1 MPDGEVDVQVG
12 RDLLERV
19 VARAVQRQR
28 EGVGIRTEDL
38 RRAVALVD
46 VAVDDDRAL
55 RQPFQPQTGERH
67 RDVVEQAVA
76 AGEVVA
82 GVVGA
87 AAEVHPDPVLE
98 RPPRRRQR
106 PADRPPAALDQHF
119 APRQPEPALLADRHL
134 TGPDPVQQVAVVHV
148 GEPFPRHGVALAH
161 GHRPS
166 TRSRSSWYLEIGNL
180 WPSGRGMRKRSWLQ
194 TSLEGG
200 ASLKLPVMAI
210 YGGIDLGGTK
220 IQAAVVDEGADNTV
234 LGHKRDQT
242 PLKGGPKAIAAR
254 MAEVLIESI
263 EEAGLK
269 ASRSR
274 GRGRRLAGQRGRRE
288 GHRLGGDEPE
298 RVERQLQPA
307 QGAGEGAQGAPV
319 SLGNDVDLA
328 TDAEFQIGA
337 AKDYQTLL
345 GVFWGTGVGGGL
357 ILDGH
362 QWVGRK
368 TAGEIGH
375 MVVRINGA
383 KCGCG
388 RRGCMEA
395 YAGRGAMEA
404 RARRR
409 VEQKEKTVLFE
420 IMEERGRDRLSSG
433 IWERALARDD
443 QMALELL
450 EDAVEA
456 LGAGVASAVN
466 LLDPEAVVIGGGLG
480 IRLGEEW
487 VERIR
492 EAMIPHL
499 FVDDDPPAVM
509 LAELGDL
516 GGAHGG
522 ALLASRRAAGG

>member
-1 MPDGEVDVQVG
+1 
-12 RDLLERV
+12 
-19 VARAVQRQR
+19 
-28 EGVGIRTEDL
+28 
-38 RRAVALVD
+38 
-46 VAVDDDRAL
+46 
-55 RQPFQPQTGERH
+55 
-67 RDVVEQAVA
+67 
-76 AGEVVA
+76 
-82 GVVGA
+82 
-87 AAEVHPDPVLE
+87 
-98 RPPRRRQR
+98 
-106 PADRPPAALDQHF
+106 
-119 APRQPEPALLADRHL
+119 
-134 TGPDPVQQVAVVHV
+134 
-148 GEPFPRHGVALAH
+148 
-161 GHRPS
+161 
-166 TRSRSSWYLEIGNL
+166 
-180 WPSGRGMRKRSWLQ
+180 
-194 TSLEGG
+194 
-200 ASLKLPVMAI
+200 MAI

-220 IQAAVVDEGADNTV
+220 IQAAVVDEDKDHEV
-234 LGHKRDQT
+234 LGAKRDQT

-254 MAEVLIESI
+254 MAAVLEESL

-269 ASRSR
+269 ASD
-274 GRGRRLAGQRGRRE
+274 LAGVGV
-288 GHRLGGDEPE
+288 GSPGSVDDTKGT
-298 RVERQLQPA
+298 VS
-307 QGAGEGAQGAPV
+307 GAMNLSEWAGSFNLRKALEKE
-319 SLGNDVDLA
+319 L
-328 TDAEFQIGA
+328 GA
-337 AKDYQTLL
+337 AGLARQRRRPRHRRRVRDRRGASHFDTLL

-357 ILDGH
+357 VLNGKP
-362 QWVGRK
+362 WVGRK

-480 IRLGEEW
+480 IRLGEPW

-492 EAMIPHL
+492 EAMMPAP
-499 FVDDDPPAVM
+499 VRGATTRPPSCSPSSATS
-509 LAELGDL
+509 AARTAGRCWR
-516 GGAHGG
+516 
-522 ALLASRRAAGG
+522 SRRARGENRNASGPRPSRLSVRLNRPDLVRGSGPPSEPMPVSERTSSSS

>member
-1 MPDGEVDVQVG
+1 
-12 RDLLERV
+12 
-19 VARAVQRQR
+19 
-28 EGVGIRTEDL
+28 
-38 RRAVALVD
+38 
-46 VAVDDDRAL
+46 
-55 RQPFQPQTGERH
+55 
-67 RDVVEQAVA
+67 
-76 AGEVVA
+76 
-82 GVVGA
+82 
-87 AAEVHPDPVLE
+87 
-98 RPPRRRQR
+98 
-106 PADRPPAALDQHF
+106 
-119 APRQPEPALLADRHL
+119 
-134 TGPDPVQQVAVVHV
+134 
-148 GEPFPRHGVALAH
+148 
-161 GHRPS
+161 
-166 TRSRSSWYLEIGNL
+166 
-180 WPSGRGMRKRSWLQ
+180 
-194 TSLEGG
+194 
-200 ASLKLPVMAI
+200 MAI

-220 IQAAVVDEGADNTV
+220 IQAAVVDEDNDHEV
-234 LGHKRDQT
+234 LGAKRDQT

-254 MAEVLIESI
+254 MADVLKEAL
-263 EEAGLK
+263 EEAGLGP
-269 ASRSR
+269 SD
-274 GRGRRLAGQRGRRE
+274 LAGVGVGSPGSVNDEKGTVSGAMNLSEWAGSFNLRKALEKDLE
-288 GHRLGGDEPE
+288 GT
-298 RVERQLQPA
+298 
-307 QGAGEGAQGAPV
+307 PV

-328 TDAEFQIGA
+328 TDAEFEIGA
-337 AKDYQTLL
+337 AKDVATLL

-357 ILDGH
+357 VLKN
-362 QWVGRK
+362 QPWVGRG

-450 EDAVEA
+450 EDAVAA

-466 LLDPEAVVIGGGLG
+466 LLDPDAVVIGGGLG
-480 IRLGEEW
+480 IRLGEPW

-492 EAMIPHL
+492 HAMKPHL
-499 FVDDDPPAVM
+499 FVSDDPPAVM

-522 ALLASRRAAGG
+522 ALLASRRARGE